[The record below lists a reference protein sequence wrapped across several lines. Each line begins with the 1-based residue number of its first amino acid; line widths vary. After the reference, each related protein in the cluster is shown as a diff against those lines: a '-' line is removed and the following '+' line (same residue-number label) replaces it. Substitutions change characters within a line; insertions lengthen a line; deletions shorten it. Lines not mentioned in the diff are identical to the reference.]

1 MRLKH
6 SRFLKLSLLTVSLF
20 STTLIASP
28 GAHGP
33 NGEHLDQNSSK
44 GNGELG
50 RQADGSV
57 LMPMKHQALLDIRTQ
72 FAEVTAANKHVQ
84 LHGIVK
90 PHPDG
95 FAIIQPSSDG
105 RLDAP
110 EKGMYTSGT
119 LVKAGE
125 ILGYIRYQY
134 TAFDLASQ
142 TSELVAVRNQIAQ
155 TNRDVERLRKLGDL
169 ASKQEREQ
177 LETQLTTFKQQESVL
192 KQGIEKSEA
201 LIAPIDGVLVNKSV
215 SRGQWVEAGK
225 TLFEIVSPR
234 KFIVEAT
241 TSNTNLLSKFTTA
254 EITQFPNVKL
264 NYAGYSPELVNGL
277 IHANFESLNNTD
289 NNLLINKPVTIK
301 APLNE
306 TIEGIVLP
314 AKAVVLSAN
323 NLPQVWIKL
332 SAERFLPQIV
342 EYQELEPGYVVI
354 TKGLGADNRVVVEG
368 SSLLNQVR

>member
-1 MRLKH
+1 M
-6 SRFLKLSLLTVSLF
+6 
-20 STTLIASP
+20 
-28 GAHGP
+28 
-33 NGEHLDQNSSK
+33 
-44 GNGELG
+44 
-50 RQADGSV
+50 
-57 LMPMKHQALLDIRTQ
+57 
-72 FAEVTAANKHVQ
+72 
-84 LHGIVK
+84 
-90 PHPDG
+90 
-95 FAIIQPSSDG
+95 
-105 RLDAP
+105 
-110 EKGMYTSGT
+110 
-119 LVKAGE
+119 
-125 ILGYIRYQY
+125 
-134 TAFDLASQ
+134 
-142 TSELVAVRNQIAQ
+142 
-155 TNRDVERLRKLGDL
+155 
-169 ASKQEREQ
+169 
-177 LETQLTTFKQQESVL
+177 
-192 KQGIEKSEA
+192 
-201 LIAPIDGVLVNKSV
+201 
-215 SRGQWVEAGK
+215 
-225 TLFEIVSPR
+225 
-234 KFIVEAT
+234 
-241 TSNTNLLSKFTTA
+241 LSKFTTA